1 MAEPKVTWLTHEF
14 TVYPWNTT
22 WNDVGG
28 VYIFS
33 YLLSNQWKAVYIGM
47 ADSFLNRLSSHDR
60 DQEAKRLGATHV
72 HAMVVQ
78 QEASRLAIE
87 KQLIAACQPPLNT
100 HHK

>member
-22 WNDVGG
+22 WNVVGG

-33 YLLSNQWKAVYIGM
+33 YLLENKWRAVYIGI
-47 ADSFLNRLSSHDR
+47 ADSFLNRLSNHDR

-78 QEASRLAIE
+78 QEATRLLIE